1 MHEMSLAQSIVEI
14 VERTAK
20 ENHSNKVVSVRLIV
34 GKLSGVEM
42 HSLMQSLKIAS
53 QSTVMEKAE
62 IFVDRLPGT
71 AWCMNCGKTVPME
84 RLGDA
89 CPECGGYQLRV
100 NGGKEFR
107 VSEIEL
113 SDDEEN

>member
-42 HSLMQSLKIAS
+42 HSLMQLKSSLTDS
-53 QSTVMEKAE
+53 Q
-62 IFVDRLPGT
+62 
-71 AWCMNCGKTVPME
+71 E
-84 RLGDA
+84 RLGA
-89 CPECGGYQLRV
+89 
-100 NGGKEFR
+100 
-107 VSEIEL
+107 
-113 SDDEEN
+113 

>member
-14 VERTAK
+14 VEKTAK
-20 ENHSNKVVSVRLIV
+20 ENLSNKVASVHLIV

-42 HSLMQSLKIAS
+42 HSLMQSLKIAG
-53 QSTVMEKAE
+53 QSTVMKDAE
-62 IFVDRLPGT
+62 IIVDRPEGT
-71 AWCMNCGKTVPME
+71 AWCMRCAKTVP
-84 RLGDA
+84 LGRFGDP

-100 NGGKEFR
+100 NGGREFR

-113 SDDEEN
+113 SDD